1 MSNAFYLYLR
11 DPDGHRVEIYTT
23 DYFTGDPGHQ
33 PLRWSVNDQR
43 RRDFWANPIVPRWYE
58 EASRVLDLD
67 GNLQP
72 IRERKSDEQRITV
85 GADGHGVTR

>member
-1 MSNAFYLYLR
+1 
-11 DPDGHRVEIYTT
+11 GHRVEIYTT

-43 RRDFWANPIVPRWYE
+43 RRDFWANPIVPSWYE

-72 IRERKSDEQRITV
+72 LRQRGSDEQRITV
-85 GADGHGVTR
+85 GADGLGVSR

>member
-1 MSNAFYLYLR
+1 MPS
-11 DPDGHRVEIYTT
+11 
-23 DYFTGDPGHQ
+23 
-33 PLRWSVNDQR
+33 
-43 RRDFWANPIVPRWYE
+43 WYE

>member
-1 MSNAFYLYLR
+1 MDKASEAILALKPVTFRYKKKL
-11 DPDGHRVEIYTT
+11 DPNRVPQFRLVAEKVKKTAP
-23 DYFTGDPGHQ
+23 D
-33 PLRWSVNDQR
+33 LAKR
-43 RRDFWANPIVPRWYE
+43 
-58 EASRVLDLD
+58 DLD